1 MPPARML
8 ERDVLG
14 TSGGSPGCKKDQVRS
29 VAAVQLGTS
38 PPSSVGATAAAPSR
52 PFADCEVFLP
62 RCSRW
67 AMAESTKPGL
77 IPLAWL
83 EGVCALHNSFGVIN

>member
-1 MPPARML
+1 MTCWGRLAGPRGARRIRFGAWQPFSWACPPP
-8 ERDVLG
+8 
-14 TSGGSPGCKKDQVRS
+14 S
-29 VAAVQLGTS
+29 
-38 PPSSVGATAAAPSR
+38 SSVGATAAAPSR

>member
-1 MPPARML
+1 MTCWGRLAGPRGAR
-8 ERDVLG
+8 RIRFRAWQPF
-14 TSGGSPGCKKDQVRS
+14 SRACP
-29 VAAVQLGTS
+29 
-38 PPSSVGATAAAPSR
+38 PPSGVGAPAAAPSR

-67 AMAESTKPGL
+67 AMDESTKAGL

-83 EGVCALHNSFGVIN
+83 EGVCALHNSFGGIH